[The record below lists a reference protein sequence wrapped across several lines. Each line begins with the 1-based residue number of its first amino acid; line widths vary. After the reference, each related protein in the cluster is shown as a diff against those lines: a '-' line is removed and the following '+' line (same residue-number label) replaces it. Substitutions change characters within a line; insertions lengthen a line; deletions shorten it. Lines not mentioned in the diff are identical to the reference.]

1 MNECFTSNYN
11 DMTIELSGLYGWVI
25 LALCA
30 IALIAGLVAI
40 IVNLFLHIE
49 RQCKRRKILGK
60 GEQITADAD
69 AKLVYLLEDVFSVDV
84 AAELEQAI
92 VDPFTSYECMELIY
106 ENIKFKMNNGRE
118 KQPDQSANDCVAR

>member
-1 MNECFTSNYN
+1 
-11 DMTIELSGLYGWVI
+11 MTIELSGLYGWVA

-118 KQPDQSANDCVAR
+118 KQPDQSANDSVAR

>member
-1 MNECFTSNYN
+1 
-11 DMTIELSGLYGWVI
+11 MTIELSGLYGWVI

-40 IVNLFLHIE
+40 IVNLLLHIE

-118 KQPDQSANDCVAR
+118 KQPDQSANDSVAR